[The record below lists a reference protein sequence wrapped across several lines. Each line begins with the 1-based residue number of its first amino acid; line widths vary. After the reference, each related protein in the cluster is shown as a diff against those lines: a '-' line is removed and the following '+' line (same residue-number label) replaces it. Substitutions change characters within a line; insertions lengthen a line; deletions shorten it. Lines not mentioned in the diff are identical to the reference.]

1 MKSLVTLPLLFGAVS
16 ALAAAPAPRC
26 ESQTLGQ
33 HTATV
38 CLTEVP
44 FQHDYYSLVVDKALI
59 LTAPDDYIENVSLT
73 HTIPEDAGIEFPLS
87 KQGTPTVTIAGG
99 CVPVSEKQPS
109 SSGSGTVGV
118 EVARV
123 CSFKWGNEPIVKDL
137 RFSFE

>member
-1 MKSLVTLPLLFGAVS
+1 MKSLFTLPLLFGAVS
-16 ALAAAPAPRC
+16 AFAAAPAPRC

-38 CLTEVP
+38 CMTEVP

-59 LTAPDDYIENVSLT
+59 LTAPDDYIENVSLK
-73 HTIPEDAGIEFPLS
+73 HTIPEDAAIEFPLS
-87 KQGTPTVTIAGG
+87 KQGTPTVTIEGG

-109 SSGSGTVGV
+109 GSSTVGV

-123 CSFKWGNEPIVKDL
+123 CSFKWGNEQIVKDL